1 MISGT
6 VFPNREALVAVE
18 LLSADG
24 QFQPF
29 EFILDTGFNGDLSL
43 PYQTI
48 QTLTARRRTRSPME
62 LADGSQATVYTWRA
76 TALWDD
82 NPRPVIIVESDGEPL
97 LGMGLLW
104 QNRITLEAR
113 PYGSVVITRLE

>member
-29 EFILDTGFNGDLSL
+29 EFILDTGFTGDLSL
-43 PYQTI
+43 PSGTI
-48 QTLTARRRTRSPME
+48 RTLLTGRR
-62 LADGSQATVYTWRA
+62 A
-76 TALWDD
+76 
-82 NPRPVIIVESDGEPL
+82 
-97 LGMGLLW
+97 
-104 QNRITLEAR
+104 
-113 PYGSVVITRLE
+113 

>member
-6 VFPNREALVAVE
+6 VFPDRQARLTVE

-29 EFILDTGFNGDLSL
+29 EFILDTGFTGDLSL
-43 PYQTI
+43 S
-48 QTLTARRRTRSPME
+48 RRTLQQLAVISDGELPLE
-62 LADGSQATVYTWRA
+62 LADGSRTSTSTWQA
-76 TALWDD
+76 TALWDT
-82 NPRPVIIVESDGEPL
+82 NPRPVLILESDGEPL

-113 PYGSVVITRLE
+113 PYGSVVIARL

>member
-6 VFPNREALVAVE
+6 VSPDRQARLTIE

-29 EFILDTGFNGDLSL
+29 EFILDTGFTGDLSL
-43 PYQTI
+43 PLQVLR
-48 QTLTARRRTRSPME
+48 QLAVLPEVGLPVE
-62 LADGSQATVYTWRA
+62 LADGSRIIAPTWKA
-76 TALWDD
+76 TALWDH
-82 NPRPVIIVESDGEPL
+82 NPRPVLILESDGEPL

-113 PYGSVVITRLE
+113 PYGNVVIARL

>member
-1 MISGT
+1 MINGT
-6 VFPNREALVAVE
+6 VSPDRQALVAVE

-29 EFILDTGFNGDLSL
+29 EFILDTGFTGDLSL
-43 PYQTI
+43 PL
-48 QTLTARRRTRSPME
+48 QTLRQLAVLPEVGLPVE
-62 LADGSQATVYTWRA
+62 LADGSRIIAPTWQA
-76 TALWDD
+76 TALWDH
-82 NPRPVIIVESDGEPL
+82 NPRKVLILESDGEPL

-113 PYGSVVITRLE
+113 PYGSLVIARL

>member
-1 MISGT
+1 MIRGT

-29 EFILDTGFNGDLSL
+29 EFILDTGFTGDLSL
-43 PYQTI
+43 PSGTI
-48 QTLTARRRTRSPME
+48 RTLLTGRRAQSQVE
-62 LADGSQATVYTWRA
+62 LADGSKTTVYTWRA
-76 TALWDD
+76 TALWDA
-82 NPRPVIIVESDGEPL
+82 NPRSVIIVESDGDPL

-113 PYGSVVITRLE
+113 PYGSVVIARL

>member
-29 EFILDTGFNGDLSL
+29 EFILDTGFTGDLSL
-43 PYQTI
+43 PSGTI
-48 QTLTARRRTRSPME
+48 RTLLTGRRAQSQVE
-62 LADGSQATVYTWRA
+62 LADGSKPTVYTWQA
-76 TALWDD
+76 TALWD
-82 NPRPVIIVESDGEPL
+82 NETRPVLIVESDGDPL

-113 PYGSVVITRLE
+113 PYGSVVIARL

>member
-6 VFPNREALVAVE
+6 VSPDRQARLTIE

-29 EFILDTGFNGDLSL
+29 EFILDTGFTGDLSL
-43 PYQTI
+43 PL
-48 QTLTARRRTRSPME
+48 QTLRQLVALPE
-62 LADGSQATVYTWRA
+62 VGLPVEFADGSRIIATTWQA
-76 TALWDD
+76 TALCDH
-82 NPRPVIIVESDGEPL
+82 NPRPVLILESDGEPL

-113 PYGSVVITRLE
+113 PYGSVVIARL